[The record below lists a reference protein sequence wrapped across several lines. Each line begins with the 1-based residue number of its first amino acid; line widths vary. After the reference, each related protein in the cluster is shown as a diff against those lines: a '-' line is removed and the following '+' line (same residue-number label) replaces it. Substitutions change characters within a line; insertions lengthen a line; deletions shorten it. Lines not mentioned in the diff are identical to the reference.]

1 MGKLLI
7 VYYSWSNGNTRNIAE
22 RLQKET
28 GADIAK
34 IETVKPYE
42 GSYQDVVDQG
52 KREVDCGFQLE
63 IKPLLYSIADYDVIA
78 VGTPTWWYT
87 MTPAVLTYL
96 NSQDWNGKTVIPF
109 MTNGGWP
116 GHVIKD
122 MEKACKGA
130 KLACEMQV
138 QFDSSGGDY
147 LETPERDILQWI
159 KNVKN
164 LCK

>member
-52 KREVDCGFQLE
+52 KREVDCGFQPE
-63 IKPLLYSIADYDVIA
+63 IKSMPAILQIMILLQLELQLG
-78 VGTPTWWYT
+78 GTPW
-87 MTPAVLTYL
+87 LL
-96 NSQDWNGKTVIPF
+96 PF
-109 MTNGGWP
+109 
-116 GHVIKD
+116 
-122 MEKACKGA
+122 
-130 KLACEMQV
+130 
-138 QFDSSGGDY
+138 
-147 LETPERDILQWI
+147 
-159 KNVKN
+159 
-164 LCK
+164 